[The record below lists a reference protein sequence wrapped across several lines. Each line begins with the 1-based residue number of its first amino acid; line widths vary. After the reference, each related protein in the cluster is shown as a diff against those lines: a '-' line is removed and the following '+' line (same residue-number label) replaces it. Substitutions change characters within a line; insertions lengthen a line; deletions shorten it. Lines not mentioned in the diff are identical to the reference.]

1 MVVKNVMDG
10 YEQDDRDLT
19 DLSKV
24 TNSSTLTTEEIY
36 DILVGE
42 QNEE

>member
-24 TNSSTLTTEEIY
+24 ANYSTLTTEEIY